1 MPSLRFDA
9 PRHTVAGQYG
19 RRVMAGRVAG
29 KKVFITGAAQG
40 LGAAMARALAS
51 EGAKVALADINFVGA
66 EKLAG
71 ELNAAHGAGTAFAYE
86 LDVTDE
92 GQWIGALEAANSAM
106 GGISGLIN
114 NAGISS
120 REGGIE
126 ELSLEDFRRLMSVNV
141 DSVFLGAKHGIK
153 YLAKNQPG
161 SIVNI
166 SSIAGLIANHTSP
179 GYNASKAAVW
189 LLSKNIGLY
198 CAKKGLNIR
207 SNSVHP
213 TFIDTPIL
221 DPIRGLFGKEE
232 AEAKLGRQ
240 VPMGRIGKPEEIGA
254 TAVFLISDESSFIT
268 GAEIKVDG
276 GISAM

>member
-1 MPSLRFDA
+1 MS
-9 PRHTVAGQYG
+9 
-19 RRVMAGRVAG
+19 GRVAG
-29 KKVFITGAAQG
+29 KKIFITGAAQG
-40 LGAAMARALAS
+40 LGLAMAQACAA
-51 EGAKVALADINFVGA
+51 EGAKVALADINAAGA
-66 EKLAG
+66 DDRATA
-71 ELNAAHGAGTAFAYE
+71 LNDKYGAGAAFAYA
-86 LDVTDE
+86 LDVTNEDH
-92 GQWIGALEAANSAM
+92 WVKALEAANGAM
-106 GGISGLIN
+106 GGISGLVN

-126 ELSLEDFRRLMSVNV
+126 ELSLDGFRKLMSVNV

-161 SIVNI
+161 SIVNV

-189 LLSKNIGLY
+189 LLSKNIALY
-198 CAKKGLNIR
+198 CAKKGLDVR
-207 SNSVHP
+207 SNSIHP

-221 DPIRGLFGKEE
+221 DPIRNMFGKDE

-240 VPMGRIGKPEEIGA
+240 VPLGRIGKPEEVA
-254 TAVFLISDESSFIT
+254 QAALYLLSDESRFVT
-268 GAEIKVDG
+268 GAELKIDG

>member
-1 MPSLRFDA
+1 
-9 PRHTVAGQYG
+9 
-19 RRVMAGRVAG
+19 MAGRVAG

-40 LGAAMARALAS
+40 LGAAMAKGLAA
-51 EGAKVALADINFVGA
+51 EGAKVAIADVNFSGA
-66 EKLAG
+66 SKVAD
-71 ELNAAHGAGTAFAYE
+71 ELNSAHGANTAFAYE

-92 GQWIGALEAANSAM
+92 GQWIAALESANAAM
-106 GGISGLIN
+106 GGISGLVN

-126 ELSLEDFRRLMSVNV
+126 ELSLEGFRRLMSVNV

-189 LLSKNIGLY
+189 LLSKNIALY
-198 CAKKGLNIR
+198 CAKKGLDVR
-207 SNSVHP
+207 SNSIHP

-221 DPIRGLFGKEE
+221 DPIRNMFGKEE

-240 VPMGRIGKPEEIGA
+240 VPMGRIGKPEEIA
-254 TAVFLISDESSFIT
+254 AAAIYLLSDESRFVT
-268 GAEIKVDG
+268 GAELKVDG

>member
-1 MPSLRFDA
+1 
-9 PRHTVAGQYG
+9 
-19 RRVMAGRVAG
+19 MAGRVAG

-40 LGAAMARALAS
+40 LGAAMARTLAA
-51 EGAKVALADINFVGA
+51 EGAKVALADINAAGA
-66 EKLAG
+66 EAVAA
-71 ELNAAHGAGTAFAYE
+71 ELNNKHGDGTASAYA
-86 LDVTDE
+86 LDVTNE
-92 GQWIGALEAANSAM
+92 EQWVAALEGATAAM
-106 GGISGLIN
+106 GGVSGLVN

-126 ELSLEDFRRLMSVNV
+126 ELSLEGFRRLMSVNV

-189 LLSKNIGLY
+189 LLSKNIALY
-198 CAKKGLNIR
+198 CAKKGLDVR
-207 SNSVHP
+207 SNSIHP

-221 DPIRGLFGKEE
+221 DPIRGMFGKEE

-240 VPMGRIGKPEEIGA
+240 VPLGRIGKPEEVA
-254 TAVFLISDESSFIT
+254 AAALYLLSDESRFVT

>member
-1 MPSLRFDA
+1 
-9 PRHTVAGQYG
+9 
-19 RRVMAGRVAG
+19 MAGRVAG

-40 LGAAMARALAS
+40 LGAAMARAVAA
-51 EGAKVALADINFVGA
+51 EGGKVALADLNFTGAQNTAEEINA
-66 EKLAG
+66 R
-71 ELNAAHGAGTAFAYE
+71 HGANTAFAYA

-92 GQWIGALEAANSAM
+92 GQWIAALEAANGAM
-106 GGISGLIN
+106 GGISGLVN

-126 ELSLEDFRRLMSVNV
+126 ELSLEGFRKLMSVNV

-189 LLSKNIGLY
+189 LLSKNIALY
-198 CAKKGLNIR
+198 CAKKGLDVR
-207 SNSVHP
+207 SNSIHP

-221 DPIRGLFGKEE
+221 DPIRGMFGKEE

-240 VPMGRIGKPEEIGA
+240 VPMGRIGKPEEVA
-254 TAVFLISDESSFIT
+254 ALAVYLLSDESRFVT
-268 GAEIKVDG
+268 GAELKIDG